1 MPTFTA
7 VGTSTDTA
15 AKVATAKGGV
25 QRLGA
30 SKVIAA
36 FDKLNQWDRQ
46 RNDGDQRE
54 PVANGADAQ
63 RLPGVPDVAAMPS
76 LARSLRTR
84 RAIARIH
91 QDGAAAAQQFP
102 AAGPFGQQDP
112 ALHTLPLRR
121 KKYNIISGQYD

>member
-1 MPTFTA
+1 MA
-7 VGTSTDTA
+7 ESA
-15 AKVATAKGGV
+15 AAGVSASAAANEASAKGGG

-46 RNDGDQRE
+46 YNDSCQRDRAGGGDDGR
-54 PVANGADAQ
+54 
-63 RLPGVPDVAAMPS
+63 RLPGMRDPAAVRSP
-76 LARSLRTR
+76 ARGLHTR

-91 QDGAAAAQQFP
+91 HDGAAAAQQFP